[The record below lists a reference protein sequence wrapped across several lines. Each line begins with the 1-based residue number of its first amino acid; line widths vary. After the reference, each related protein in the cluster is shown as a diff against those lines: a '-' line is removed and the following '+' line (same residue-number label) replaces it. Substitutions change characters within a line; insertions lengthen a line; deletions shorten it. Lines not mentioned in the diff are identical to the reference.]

1 MEPLLRPKCFDA
13 DPNSPDAIT
22 RWNHWFR
29 TFQTFLGT
37 VESPKLNKL
46 ETLIHFV
53 DAPVY
58 IYIADCPDY
67 ESAISTLEKLYV
79 RPKNIIYARHLQT
92 CKQDTSQD
100 VDQFVQR
107 LKSLAKN
114 CDFKAVS
121 AIDQSVRD
129 ALINGLQSITI
140 RERLLAQNELTLDE
154 AHELARSLELAHKQA
169 QSYSH
174 NQAISFSAA
183 AAPLQTS
190 TVTPSHSISP
200 DSTPCLSSINSQ
212 IC

>member
-13 DPNSPDAIT
+13 DPNSPDATT

-46 ETLIHFV
+46 ETLIYFV

-58 IYIADCPDY
+58 VYIADCPDY

-79 RPKNIIYARHLQT
+79 RPKNIIYARHFLQT

-121 AIDQSVRD
+121 AIDHENESVRD

-154 AHELARSLELAHKQA
+154 AHELA
-169 QSYSH
+169 
-174 NQAISFSAA
+174 
-183 AAPLQTS
+183 
-190 TVTPSHSISP
+190 
-200 DSTPCLSSINSQ
+200 
-212 IC
+212 